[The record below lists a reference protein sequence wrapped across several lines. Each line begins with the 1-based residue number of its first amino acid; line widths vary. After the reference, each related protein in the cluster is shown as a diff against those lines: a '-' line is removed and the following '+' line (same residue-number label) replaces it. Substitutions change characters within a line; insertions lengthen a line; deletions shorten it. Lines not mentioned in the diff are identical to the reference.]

1 MQDALPAFVL
11 NSEAAKTGAMDDTA
25 RNPGAETDELW
36 MVAECSH
43 IAEQLRGVSQ
53 SLTRWIAPAVQ
64 NKLEDTMKNLTDK
77 TSPDPKAGKADS
89 STRISFWNWR
99 LWAIAGAGGVATILI
114 LLAVGLSIAY
124 YSSRPAH
131 EAQMQMAVTA
141 PPQDASQSYAH
152 DKYGLS
158 RSEPRAMNALEAPPP
173 PSASFGL
180 VGGGGGSSD
189 RAAPSAAPAPMIART
204 VSLSIVVKDFAAARL
219 SLDNILARHHGY
231 AAQLTVSTPEN
242 AARSFQASLR
252 VPAPELSSALG
263 DFKALG
269 RVENES
275 QSGEEVTQQHT
286 DLVERLKT
294 ARDTEERFR
303 AILQQ
308 RTGKLE
314 EVLQVEEQIARVRGE
329 IESMEAE
336 LKALEHRV
344 DFATVDLQLTEEYS
358 ARLSSPSVSV
368 SNRMHNAFVAGLLNA
383 SATLLGIVLFLEEYG
398 PVLLIWLVI
407 LGVPV
412 ILVWRRYRRIHSKV

>member
-1 MQDALPAFVL
+1 MTTTSHPVAPEEIMAFFDGELSAAGAQAVSAHLALC
-11 NSEAAKTGAMDDTA
+11 
-25 RNPGAETDELW
+25 
-36 MVAECSH
+36 AECSRL
-43 IAEQLRGVSQ
+43 AEQLRGVSQ
-53 SLTRWIAPAVQ
+53 SISRWIAPAFPR
-64 NKLEDTMKNLTDK
+64 KLEDTMKNLTAK
-77 TSPDPKAGKADS
+77 TLSGPKAGKANS
-89 STRISFWNWR
+89 SIRISFWNWR
-99 LWAIAGAGGVATILI
+99 MWAIVGVGGVATILI
-114 LLAVGLSIAY
+114 LLAIGLTISY
-124 YSSRPAH
+124 YASRPIR
-131 EAQMQMAVTA
+131 EAKM
-141 PPQDASQSYAH
+141 DQSSAYE
-152 DKYGLS
+152 
-158 RSEPRAMNALEAPPP
+158 RSGMYKGESKAMNALQAPPQ
-173 PSASFGL
+173 PSAAMGMA
-180 VGGGGGSSD
+180 GGGGESRD
-189 RAAPSAAPAPMIART
+189 HAAPSAAPAPMIVRT
-204 VSLSIVVKDFAAARL
+204 VSLTIVVKDFAAARA

-286 DLVERLKT
+286 DLVQRLKT

-314 EVLQVEEQIARVRGE
+314 EVLEVEEQIARVRGE
-329 IESMEAE
+329 IEGMEAE
-336 LKALEHRV
+336 LKTLEHRV

-358 ARLSSPSVSV
+358 ARLSSPSASV
-368 SNRMHNAFVAGLLNA
+368 SNRMHNAFIAGLSNA
-383 SATLLGIVLFLEEYG
+383 AATLLGIVLFLEEYG

-412 ILVWRRYRRIHSKV
+412 LFVWRRYRRMRSKV

>member
-1 MQDALPAFVL
+1 
-11 NSEAAKTGAMDDTA
+11 
-25 RNPGAETDELW
+25 
-36 MVAECSH
+36 
-43 IAEQLRGVSQ
+43 
-53 SLTRWIAPAVQ
+53 
-64 NKLEDTMKNLTDK
+64 MKNLTDK
-77 TSPDPKAGKADS
+77 TSSGPKAGKADS
-89 STRISFWNWR
+89 SIRISFWNWKM
-99 LWAIAGAGGVATILI
+99 WAIAGAGGVATVLI
-114 LLAVGLSIAY
+114 LLAIGLSISYFA
-124 YSSRPAH
+124 SRPAH
-131 EAQMQMAVTA
+131 EAKMEMALTA
-141 PPQDASQSYAH
+141 PPQDTSQSYVH
-152 DKYGLS
+152 DKSGISNGKPML
-158 RSEPRAMNALEAPPP
+158 MNALQA
-173 PSASFGL
+173 PSALPDSQGL
-180 VGGGGGSSD
+180 AGGGGGSSD
-189 RAAPSAAPAPMIART
+189 RAAPAPMIART
-204 VSLSIVVKDFAAARL
+204 VSLTIVVKDFSAARS

-252 VPAPELSSALG
+252 VPAPELSSALS

-308 RTGKLE
+308 RTGKVE

-336 LKALEHRV
+336 LKTLEHRV

-358 ARLSSPSVSV
+358 ARLTSPSASV
-368 SNRMHNAFVAGLLNA
+368 SNRMHNAFIAGLSNA
-383 SATLLGIVLFLEEYG
+383 AATLLGIVLFLEEYG

-407 LGVPV
+407 LGVP
-412 ILVWRRYRRIHSKV
+412 IYFIWRRYRRMHSRV